1 MNYRPDIDGLRAL
14 AVLSVIL
21 CHAGFKIFAGGFVGV
36 DIFFVISGY
45 LICSIIKLKIET
57 QSFSYSDFYMRRL
70 RRIFPAF
77 ITVLIVTSVFSW
89 LWLLPDDMVRFCRS
103 LISSLTLS
111 SNYYFWKTS
120 GYFDISAQLKP
131 LLHTWSLSVEEQ
143 FYLLFPVFYI
153 FLFNNYKRFL
163 LLYFLAILFLSLIF
177 AQWGSN
183 LYSQFT
189 YYSIHSRVFEFS
201 IGIIV
206 SIVGFNRYFKK
217 IGDFSFLGLFLIV
230 FSVLFFD
237 SSIGFPGFWT
247 LIPTI
252 GAALILL
259 NHNRNSFAYKI
270 LKTKPLV
277 YLGLFSYSAYLW
289 HQPIFAFA
297 RYKESSELSFVTIVS
312 LIVITLILSYISYR
326 YIEKPFRN
334 ENKISNRSLIS
345 LLSATVLCLVCFGIF
360 GLKGYEGRFDKE
372 LNSRISPAATDFDVS
387 CNLTETFNNPF
398 IKSCIFGKEDSKTS
412 LVLYGDS
419 HSHVLFSDLNIAL
432 KNSSIKGIY
441 IENSACLLPNIFD
454 SRLKFSEMDCF
465 NSTSHLY
472 GLLNKIKPDY
482 LILSI
487 RWSYRLFPIP
497 SYIESLGFD
506 NQEGGYDRFLDSGFN
521 YSIKDGSKRIDG
533 DFKKYAIYDFLNH
546 LRENTNKLL
555 LVYPIP
561 EAGWNVPRLNFFS
574 YINNGKI
581 NEMLSTSYDAF
592 NKRNLFV
599 NQTLDN
605 YGKFENLIR
614 IKPEHLFCDSFVSK
628 RCVVQLNHNPLY
640 YDDNHLSRAG
650 ASMLVNS
657 MLPYLN

>member
-21 CHAGFKIFAGGFVGV
+21 CHAGFKLFPGGFVGV

-57 QSFSYSDFYMRRL
+57 HSFSYSIFYMRRL

-77 ITVLIVTSVFSW
+77 IAVLMVTSIFSW
-89 LWLLPDDMVRFCRS
+89 LWLLPEDMARFCRS
-103 LISSLTLS
+103 LISALTLS

-143 FYLLFPVFYI
+143 FYLLFPVLFL
-153 FLFNNYKRFL
+153 FLFNNYKRL
-163 LLYFLAILFLSLIF
+163 ILLYFLGIFFLSLIF
-177 AQWGSN
+177 AQWGSA

-189 YYSIHSRVFEFS
+189 YYSIHSRIFEFC

-206 SIVGFNRYFKK
+206 SIVGFNRFFKK
-217 IGDFSFLGLFLIV
+217 IGDFSFLGLALIV

-237 SSIGFPGFWT
+237 SSIGFPGIWT

-259 NHNRNSFAYKI
+259 NRDHNSLAYKVLEI
-270 LKTKPLV
+270 KPLV
-277 YLGLFSYSAYLW
+277 YVGLFSYSAYLW

-297 RYKESSELSFVTIVS
+297 RYKDPSELSFITIVS
-312 LIVITLILSYISYR
+312 LIVITLILSYFSYR
-326 YIEKPFRN
+326 YIEEPFRN
-334 ENKISNRSLIS
+334 EYKISNRSFVM
-345 LLSATVLCLVCFGIF
+345 LLTTAIFCLLCFGIF
-360 GLKGYEGRFDKE
+360 GLGGYGERFDKE
-372 LNSRISPAATDFDVS
+372 LNSRISPTATDFDVS
-387 CNLTETFNNPF
+387 CNLTKAFNSSF
-398 IKSCIFGKEDSKTS
+398 IKLCIFGKEDSKTS

-419 HSHVLFSDLNIAL
+419 HSHVLFSDLSTAL
-432 KNSSIKGIY
+432 KNSNIKGIY

-454 SRLKFSEMDCF
+454 SRVKFSEKDCL
-465 NSTSHLY
+465 NSTTHLY
-472 GLLNKIKPDY
+472 GLLSKIKPDY
-482 LILSI
+482 IILII
-487 RWSYRLFPIP
+487 RWSYRLYPIP
-497 SYIESLGFD
+497 SYIDSLGFD

-521 YSIKDGSKRIDG
+521 YSIKDGSKRFDG
-533 DFKKYAIYDFLNH
+533 DLKRHAIYDFLNH

-561 EAGWNVPRLNFFS
+561 EAGWNIPRLNFFS
-574 YINNGKI
+574 YVNNGKI
-581 NEMLSTSYDAF
+581 NEILSTSHDAF

-605 YGKFENLIR
+605 YGEFSNLIR

-628 RCVVQLNHNPLY
+628 RCVVQLDHNPLY
-640 YDDNHLSRAG
+640 YDDNHLSRVG